1 MYINSKFGEIH
12 FMKILT
18 FLILVGT
25 FCFSQSIYT
34 QVAIDGLTGRYWGIS
49 AMQFEDG
56 SYVISCND
64 GSNLSKIVML
74 DKSGKQ
80 TLAKTTNKKEQW
92 TFGNRPIS
100 NFASGWLNIPIVD
113 TKNKIC
119 YNLNSR
125 KGMLTVTIVNEKLES
140 ETIVSDAKP
149 YKKFQGLYNYT
160 APVCAFDSE
169 GNPIWAITQN
179 KMGILWVKYNIKEKR
194 LEQKFFEH
202 EGYSNNVRSG
212 YDGINASVIGF
223 KNDKVW
229 FARVTARGI
238 GENTCK
244 ITIYSIDNKQNLKS
258 EKEFKLKKPV
268 DNIGIDVKSV
278 NQQTNINTDK
288 MLFTFHTQA
297 KDVAWSIRELW
308 FISFDGSV
316 VQSAKW
322 ENNTG
327 TFLMHKELIGSIS
340 NNNQARFIIGDDYG
354 SAIIWDVDYN
364 VSEVTNVSTLD
375 KILDD
380 NKLKT
385 PTDQSD
391 RMIFSSF
398 LYENVLSDKMK
409 TNIGESLKS
418 GNIPLIFPV
427 KGDNF
432 LLIDGL
438 YKEQSTAYITRF

>member
-1 MYINSKFGEIH
+1 
-12 FMKILT
+12 MKILT

-49 AMQFEDG
+49 AMQFEDS

-64 GSNLSKIVML
+64 GSNPSKIVML

-160 APVCAFDSE
+160 APVSAFDSD
-169 GNPIWAITQN
+169 GNPIWAITQSR
-179 KMGILWVKYNIKEKR
+179 MGILWVKYNLKDKR
-194 LEQKFFEH
+194 LEQKFFKH
-202 EGYSNNVRSG
+202 EGYSNIVRNG

-229 FARVTARGI
+229 FARVTERGI
-238 GENTCK
+238 KENSCK
-244 ITIYSIDNKQNLKS
+244 ITIYSIDKNQNLKS
-258 EKEFKLKKPV
+258 EKEIKLKKPV
-268 DNIGIDVKSV
+268 NNIGMDVKSV

-288 MLFTFHTQA
+288 MFFTFHTHEEH
-297 KDVAWSIRELW
+297 VGSSPRELW
-308 FISFDGSV
+308 FLSFDGNV
-316 VQSAKW
+316 VQSVKW
-322 ENNTG
+322 ENNSG
-327 TFLMHKELIGSIS
+327 TSFMHSQLIGNIS
-340 NNNQARFIIGDDYG
+340 NDNQARFILGDNYG
-354 SAIIWDVDYN
+354 SAIIWDVDFTD
-364 VSEVTNVSTLD
+364 SEVTNVSALN
-375 KILDD
+375 KILYDD
-380 NKLKT
+380 KLKT
-385 PTDQSD
+385 LTDQSD

-398 LYENVLSDKMK
+398 LFEKVLNDKMK
-409 TNIGESLKS
+409 TKIGESLKS

>member
-1 MYINSKFGEIH
+1 
-12 FMKILT
+12 MKILT

-34 QVAIDGLTGRYWGIS
+34 QVAIDGLISDYWRIS
-49 AMQFEDG
+49 AMQFEDS
-56 SYVISCND
+56 SYVISCYHAANP
-64 GSNLSKIVML
+64 SKIVML

-80 TLAKTTNKKEQW
+80 TIAKTIKKKERW
-92 TFGNRPIS
+92 IFGNRPIV
-100 NFASGWLNIPIVD
+100 NYTSGWLNIPVVD
-113 TKNKIC
+113 PKNKIC

-125 KGMLTVTIVNEKLES
+125 KGMLTVTIVNEKLEI

-149 YKKFQGLYNYT
+149 YQKFQGLYNFT
-160 APVCAFDSE
+160 APISAFDSE

-179 KMGILWVKYNIKEKR
+179 RMGILWVKYNLKDKR
-194 LEQKFFEH
+194 IEQNFFEF
-202 EGYSNNVRSG
+202 EGYSKKVRSG
-212 YDGINASVIGF
+212 YNEISASVIGF

-229 FARVTARGI
+229 FARVTERGI
-238 GENTCK
+238 NENSCK
-244 ITIYSIDNKQNLKS
+244 ITIYSIDKNQNLKS
-258 EKEFKLKKPV
+258 EKEIKLKKPTS
-268 DNIGIDVKSV
+268 NIGIDIKSV
-278 NQQTNINTDK
+278 NQQTNISSDK

-308 FISFDGSV
+308 FLSFDGNV
-316 VQSAKW
+316 VKSAKW

-327 TFLMHKELIGSIS
+327 TILMHKELIGNIS
-340 NNNQARFIIGDDYG
+340 NDNQAKFILGDNYG
-354 SAIIWDVDYN
+354 SAIVWDVDFED
-364 VSEVTNVSTLD
+364 SEVTNVATLN
-375 KILDD
+375 KILA
-380 NKLKT
+380 NNQKV
-385 PTDQSD
+385 PTTQSD

-398 LYENVLSDKMK
+398 LYEKVLNDKMK
-409 TNIGESLKS
+409 TKIGESLKS